1 MKRFAVIFPIVV
13 FAIAASAQTPA
24 PGNVSAMTALKASWQ
39 NIRDLG
45 LKSAEQ
51 MPEEHY
57 GFQPTKE
64 VRTFGQIIGHLANE
78 HYMIC
83 APGKGEK
90 DPNGVDFEK
99 TTKKAELVKALRASA
114 AYCDSL
120 YNLTEQAADEVP
132 ASGGRR
138 SRFGSALLN
147 VTHDSE
153 HYGNLVTYMR
163 MKGLV
168 PPSSQ
173 PTTR

>member
-1 MKRFAVIFPIVV
+1 MKQFALTLLLVA
-13 FAIAASAQTPA
+13 FATVASAQTPA
-24 PGNVSAMTALKASWQ
+24 PTTVSPVTALKNSWQ
-39 NIRDLG
+39 SIRELG
-45 LKSAEQ
+45 IKSAEQ

-57 GFQPTKE
+57 GFQPTKD

-90 DPNGVDFEK
+90 DPNSIDFEK
-99 TTKKAELVKALRASA
+99 TTKKAELVKALRESA

-120 YNLTEQAADEVP
+120 YTMTEQAASEVP
-132 ASGGRR
+132 MGRR
-138 SRFGSALLN
+138 SRFASALLN
-147 VTHDSE
+147 VTHDSQ

>member
-1 MKRFAVIFPIVV
+1 MKRFVLTLL
-13 FAIAASAQTPA
+13 FAAFAGVASAQTTAPA
-24 PGNVSAMTALKASWQ
+24 TITPMTALKASWQ

-45 LKSAEQ
+45 IKSAEQ

-57 GFQPTKE
+57 GFQPTKD
-64 VRTFGQIIGHLANE
+64 VRTFGQLIGHLANE

-90 DPNGVDFEK
+90 DPNSIDFEK
-99 TTKKAELVKALRASA
+99 TTKKAELVKALRESA

-120 YNLTEQAADEVP
+120 YNMIEQAASDVP
-132 ASGGRR
+132 MGRR
-138 SRFGSALLN
+138 SRFGTALLN

-153 HYGNLVTYMR
+153 HYGNLVTYLR

>member
-1 MKRFAVIFPIVV
+1 MKRFTLTPLLIA
-13 FAIAASAQTPA
+13 FASVATAQTAKPPA
-24 PGNVSAMTALKASWQ
+24 VTPLTSLKSSWQ

-45 LKSAEQ
+45 IRSAEL

-57 GFQPTKE
+57 GFRPVTD
-64 VRTFGQIIGHLANE
+64 VRTFGEIIGHLANE
-78 HYMIC
+78 HYLIC
-83 APGKGEK
+83 APGKGE
-90 DPNGVDFEK
+90 PNPNSVDFEK
-99 TTKKAELVKALRASA
+99 TTKKAELVKALRESA

-120 YNLTEQAADEVP
+120 YTMTEQAANEMP

-138 SRFGSALLN
+138 SRFGAALLN

-153 HYGNLVTYMR
+153 HYGNLVTYLR